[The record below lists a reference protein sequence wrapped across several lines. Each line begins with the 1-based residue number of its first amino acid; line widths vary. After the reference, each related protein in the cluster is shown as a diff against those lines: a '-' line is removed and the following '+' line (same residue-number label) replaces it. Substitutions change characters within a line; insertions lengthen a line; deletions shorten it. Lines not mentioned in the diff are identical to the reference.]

1 MNQDP
6 FRPIDPDFQKALPT
20 VLLLLG
26 LCLERVVPRHK
37 ADQILAEVLSDNRE
51 IAELTER
58 QRLLVLRLCHMILD
72 RIYRKQEEE

>member
-6 FRPIDPDFQKALPT
+6 FRPIDPDLLEALPIA
-20 VLLLLG
+20 LLLLG

-58 QRLLVLRLCHMILD
+58 QRLLVLRVCHKILD
-72 RIYRKQEEE
+72 RIYKEQEEE